1 MRKMF
6 TAVATVLFVGAI
18 AWLGAYSFRPPQAG
32 RGELAPTRFSGTRAL
47 AVVRVLARAPRP
59 MGSPWERQARAY
71 LVAQFSALGLHPQV
85 QTATAVAGGGQRVAG
100 TVHNIVARLPGSAS
114 TGAVLLVAHYDS
126 MPATPG
132 AADDASGVAAVV
144 EAARALCA
152 GPSLRNDVVFLLTD
166 GEEHGMLGA
175 RAFLRSPPARTVGLV
190 LDLDN
195 PGSSGPSLMYETSPG
210 NGLLVREFARVAPSP
225 FASSLMYEV
234 ARHETVES
242 DFSVFRQAGFAGMS
256 LAYNEGF
263 YRMHTGLDT
272 VQRVSVD
279 SLQHQGA
286 TAVAL
291 ADQFGGLDLGRLTAG
306 DAVYFNVLGPVFV
319 VYSQGWAVPLA
330 VLVAVLYA
338 AVVAL
343 GFRRRLLAWRS
354 LVYGFVAAVVT
365 MLFTAGI
372 VAYTWLVTSTA
383 YAGRGFPDLS
393 SYNDGLHRAGLMA
406 LVLAVVAGFYLGSL
420 EGSRVWAFALGA
432 QFWWLLAAVVS
443 AIWAPGAS
451 YLPAWPLLFSLV
463 ATAVVFVFLA
473 PRDGAE
479 GVRRPLAR
487 WMVLCVGVTPGILL
501 VSSSAYLLLASA
513 GLRLPG
519 AVLAAWMLLALLVP
533 LLELAA
539 YPRRWL
545 LPLALAAFGL
555 AVLLGLSPATG
566 YERGL
571 GRADS
576 LFYKLDA
583 DKNRAI
589 WGSLDPGTDAWT
601 GSFLGADPLHLWV
614 PDYFPGVGIAEYYTQ
629 QARSVGLPPPELRT
643 LSDHVSGGLRMVSL
657 RVRSPR
663 GAPVVAV
670 MVQSVVGYLS
680 ATVDRLPVPG
690 ADTDVLGNTIFRWVM
705 EYYDLPPRGIV
716 LTLTCR
722 AGTELQIRLIDY
734 SYGLPGS
741 PELTVAPRP
750 PGVLLGGAGDA
761 TFVQRTF
768 LVGAAGPAGSPPPP
782 ARPLPYRATL

>member
-1 MRKMF
+1 MRRIL
-6 TAVATVLFVGAI
+6 TAAATVLFVGAI
-18 AWLGAYSFRPPQAG
+18 AWLGAFSFRPPHAG
-32 RGELAPTRFSGTRAL
+32 RGQLPPTRFSGARAL
-47 AVVRVLARAPRP
+47 AVVRVLAQAPRP
-59 MGSPWERQARAY
+59 IGSPQERRMREY
-71 LVAQFSALGLHPQV
+71 LMGQFSGLGLKPRV
-85 QTATAVAGGGQRVAG
+85 QAATAVAGNGECVAG
-100 TVHNIVARLPGSAS
+100 TVHNVVARLPGSAS

-144 EAARALCA
+144 EAARTLCA
-152 GPSLRNDVVFLLTD
+152 GPPLRNDVVFLLTD
-166 GEEHGMLGA
+166 GEEHGLLGA
-175 RAFLRSPPARTVGLV
+175 RAFERSPAARDVGLV
-190 LDLDN
+190 LNLDN

-210 NGLLVREFARVAPSP
+210 NGTLVREFARVAPAP

-242 DFSVFRQAGFAGMS
+242 DFTAFRQAGFAGLS

-291 ADQFGGLDLGRLTAG
+291 ADRFGDLDLGQVAAG
-306 DAVYFNVLGPVFV
+306 DAVYFNVLGPAFV

-330 VLVAVLYA
+330 LLLVLMYA

-354 LVYGFVAAVVT
+354 VAYGFVVAFVT
-365 MLFTAGI
+365 MLFTAGL
-372 VAYTWLVTSTA
+372 VAYAWIVTSTV

-393 SYNDGLHRAGLMA
+393 SYNDNLHRAGLMA

-420 EGSRVWAFALGA
+420 EGSRVWAFGLGA
-432 QFWWLLAAVVS
+432 QLWWLLAAVAT

-451 YLPAWPLLFSLV
+451 YLPAWPLLFSLA
-463 ATAVVFVFLA
+463 ATAVVFIFL
-473 PRDGAE
+473 PPSDHAE
-479 GVRRPLAR
+479 GIRRPLVR
-487 WMVLCVGVTPGILL
+487 WLVMCVGVTPGILL
-501 VSSSAYLLLASA
+501 VSSSVYLLLVSA

-539 YPRRWL
+539 YPRRWV

-555 AVLLGLSPATG
+555 GILLGFSPLTG

-576 LFYKLDA
+576 LFYRLDA
-583 DKNRAI
+583 DKGSAI

-601 GSFLGADPLHLWV
+601 SRQLGTDPLQSWV
-614 PDYFPGVGIAEYYTQ
+614 PDYFPGVGIAAYYSHP
-629 QARSVGLPPPELRT
+629 ARSVDLPPPELRT
-643 LSDHVSGGLRMVSL
+643 LSDQVSGGLRMVSVL
-657 RVRSPR
+657 VKSPR
-663 GAPVVAV
+663 RAPVVAV
-670 MVQSVVGYLS
+670 LVQSGVGYLS
-680 ATVDRLPVPG
+680 AAVNGRPVPG
-690 ADTDVLGNTIFRWVM
+690 VDTDVFGSTVLRWVM
-705 EYYDLPPRGIV
+705 EYYDLPPEGIA
-716 LTLTCR
+716 LTFACR
-722 AGTELQIRLIDY
+722 AGPELRVRVIDY

-741 PELTVAPRP
+741 AELAVAPRP
-750 PGVLLGGAGDA
+750 PGVLPGGGGDA
-761 TFVQRTF
+761 TIVQKTY
-768 LVGAAGPAGSPPPP
+768 VAAGATGNGQSPA
-782 ARPLPYRATL
+782 AKQLP